1 MPPAH
6 LGQGRQVEIQ
16 LAATAQRKII
26 SKTNGIEVKKFLA
39 LGDSFTEGVG
49 DVDAQRPNQVRGWAD
64 RVAEVLSAQGD
75 WEYANLA
82 VRGKKIGQVINQQ
95 LDQGL
100 SMAPD
105 LVSIYAGGN
114 DILRP
119 TADLDALMRG
129 YEGMVRR
136 FSEAG
141 CTVMLFTGFDTV
153 ESPLF
158 SRTRPRTAIYNEK
171 VREIADKHGAI
182 IADYWRW
189 REFSDLRY
197 WAADR
202 LHMNELG
209 HALMASKVLNLL
221 GEEQV
226 AEGNWAEQIQAPV
239 LPELAVNSR
248 GEKLKE
254 ELGWATEHLVPWI
267 KRRLTGTSSGDS
279 LSAKYP
285 EYVRLALPAS

>member
-1 MPPAH
+1 
-6 LGQGRQVEIQ
+6 
-16 LAATAQRKII
+16 
-26 SKTNGIEVKKFLA
+26 VKKFLA

-49 DVDAQRPNQVRGWAD
+49 DVDQSRPNQVRGWAD
-64 RVAEVLSAQGD
+64 RVAEVLSAHGD

-95 LDQGL
+95 LDLAL
-100 SMAPD
+100 SMTPD
-105 LVSIYAGGN
+105 VVSIYAGGN

-141 CTVMLFTGFDTV
+141 STVMLFTGFDTV

-158 SRTRPRTAIYNEK
+158 SKTRPRTAIYNEK
-171 VREIADKHGAI
+171 VREIADTHGAI

-209 HALMASKVLNLL
+209 HALMASKVLNVL
-221 GEEQV
+221 GEQQV
-226 AEGNWAEQIQAPV
+226 TEGNWSQEIEPPL
-239 LPELAVNSR
+239 LPDLAVNSR

-285 EYVRLALPAS
+285 EYVQLTVKTN

>member
-1 MPPAH
+1 
-6 LGQGRQVEIQ
+6 
-16 LAATAQRKII
+16 
-26 SKTNGIEVKKFLA
+26 VKKFLA

-49 DVDAQRPNQVRGWAD
+49 DVDSTRPNQVRGWAD
-64 RVAEVLSAQGD
+64 RVAEVLCTQGE
-75 WEYANLA
+75 WEYANLS

-95 LDQGL
+95 LDQAL
-100 SMAPD
+100 SMTPD
-105 LVSIYAGGN
+105 VVSLYAGGN

-119 TADLDALMRG
+119 QADLDALMRG

-136 FSEAG
+136 FTEAG
-141 CTVMLFTGFDTV
+141 STVVLFTGFDTV

-158 SRTRPRTAIYNEK
+158 SKTRPRTAIYNEK
-171 VREIADKHGAI
+171 VREIADTHGGI

-197 WAADR
+197 WAVDR

-209 HALMASKVLNLL
+209 HSLMAAKVLDVL
-221 GEEQV
+221 GQHRITEE
-226 AEGNWAEQIQAPV
+226 NWASALDAPV
-239 LPELAVNSR
+239 LPDLKVNSR

-254 ELGWATEHLVPWI
+254 ELGWATEHLVPWV

-285 EYVRLALPAS
+285 HYIQLTASKN

>member
-1 MPPAH
+1 
-6 LGQGRQVEIQ
+6 
-16 LAATAQRKII
+16 
-26 SKTNGIEVKKFLA
+26 VKKFLA

>member
-1 MPPAH
+1 M
-6 LGQGRQVEIQ
+6 
-16 LAATAQRKII
+16 
-26 SKTNGIEVKKFLA
+26 KKFVA

-49 DVDAQRPNQVRGWAD
+49 DVDSTRPSQMRGWAD
-64 RVAEVLSAQGD
+64 RVAEVLCAEGD

-95 LDQGL
+95 LDQALAL
-100 SMAPD
+100 SPD
-105 LVSIYAGGN
+105 LVTIYAGGN

-119 TADLDALMRG
+119 KADLDALMRG

-136 FSEAG
+136 FAEAG
-141 CTVMLFTGFDTV
+141 SEIVLFTGFDTV

-158 SRTRPRTAIYNEK
+158 SKTRPRTAIYNEK
-171 VREIADKHGAI
+171 VREIADQHGAV

-189 REFSDLRY
+189 REFSDIRY
-197 WAADR
+197 WAVDR

-209 HALMASKVLNLL
+209 HALMAAKVLDVL
-221 GEEQV
+221 GTQGITDE
-226 AEGNWAEQIQAPV
+226 NWSSKIQQPS
-239 LPELAVNSR
+239 LPDFAVNSR
-248 GEKLKE
+248 GEKLRQ
-254 ELGWATEHLVPWI
+254 ELGWAKEHLAPWV

-285 EYVRLALPAS
+285 DYIRLTVDAN

>member
-1 MPPAH
+1 M
-6 LGQGRQVEIQ
+6 
-16 LAATAQRKII
+16 
-26 SKTNGIEVKKFLA
+26 EVKKYLA

-49 DVDAQRPNQVRGWAD
+49 DVDSNRPNQVRGWAD

-100 SMAPD
+100 SMKPD

-119 TADLDALMRG
+119 RADLDALMRG

-136 FSEAG
+136 FTEAG
-141 CTVMLFTGFDTV
+141 STVVLFTGFDTV

-158 SRTRPRTAIYNEK
+158 SKTRPRTAIYNEK
-171 VREIADKHGAI
+171 IREIADKYGAV

-197 WAADR
+197 WSVDR

-209 HALMASKVLNLL
+209 HALMAARVLDVL
-221 GEEQV
+221 GRHQV
-226 AEGNWAEQIQAPV
+226 TDENWADKLQAPV
-239 LPELAVNSR
+239 LPDHAVNSR
-248 GEKLKE
+248 GEKLKQ
-254 ELGWATEHLVPWI
+254 ELGWATEHLVPWVR
-267 KRRLTGTSSGDS
+267 RRLSGTSSGDS
-279 LSAKYP
+279 LSARYP
-285 EYVRLALPAS
+285 QYVQLTAVTK

>member
-1 MPPAH
+1 M
-6 LGQGRQVEIQ
+6 
-16 LAATAQRKII
+16 
-26 SKTNGIEVKKFLA
+26 KKYLA

-49 DVDAQRPNQVRGWAD
+49 DVDSNRPNQVRGWAD

-75 WEYANLA
+75 WGYANLA

-100 SMAPD
+100 SMKPD

-119 TADLDALMRG
+119 RADLDALMRG

-136 FSEAG
+136 FTEAG
-141 CTVMLFTGFDTV
+141 STVVLFTGFDTV

-158 SRTRPRTAIYNEK
+158 SKTRPRTAIYNEK
-171 VREIADKHGAI
+171 IREIADNYGAV

-197 WAADR
+197 WSVDR

-209 HALMASKVLNLL
+209 HALMAAKVLDVL
-221 GEEQV
+221 GRHQITDE
-226 AEGNWAEQIQAPV
+226 NWADKLKAPV
-239 LPELAVNSR
+239 LPDHAVTSR
-248 GEKLKE
+248 SEKLKQ
-254 ELGWATEHLVPWI
+254 ELGWATEHLVPWV
-267 KRRLTGTSSGDS
+267 KRRLSGTSSGDS
-279 LSAKYP
+279 LSARYP
-285 EYVRLALPAS
+285 QYVQLAAATK

>member
-1 MPPAH
+1 M
-6 LGQGRQVEIQ
+6 
-16 LAATAQRKII
+16 
-26 SKTNGIEVKKFLA
+26 KKFLA

-49 DVDAQRPNQVRGWAD
+49 DVDLARPNQVRGWAD
-64 RVAEVLSAQGD
+64 RVAEVLCTQGD

-100 SMAPD
+100 SMKPD

-129 YEGMVRR
+129 YEGIVRR
-136 FSEAG
+136 FTEAG
-141 CTVMLFTGFDTV
+141 STVLLFTGFDTV

-158 SRTRPRTAIYNEK
+158 SKTRPRTAIYNEK
-171 VREIADKHGAI
+171 VREIADAHGAI
-182 IADYWRW
+182 VADYWRW
-189 REFSDLRY
+189 REFSDVRY
-197 WAADR
+197 WAVDR

-209 HALMASKVLNLL
+209 HGLMASKVLGVL
-221 GEEQV
+221 
-226 AEGNWAEQIQAPV
+226 AEHQITDGDWSQLIQAPV

-248 GEKLKE
+248 GEKLKA
-254 ELGWATEHLVPWI
+254 ELGWAREHLAPWI
-267 KRRLTGTSSGDS
+267 KRRLTGTSSGDT

-285 EYVRLALPAS
+285 QYLQLSAATR